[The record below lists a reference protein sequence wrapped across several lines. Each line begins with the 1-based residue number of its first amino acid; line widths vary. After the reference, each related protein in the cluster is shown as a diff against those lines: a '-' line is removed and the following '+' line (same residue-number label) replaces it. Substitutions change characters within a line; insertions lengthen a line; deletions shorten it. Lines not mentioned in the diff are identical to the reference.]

1 MGKPGR
7 EREWSGAK
15 RACGS
20 EGRPPDRSR
29 SRWTRTTEVVECGG
43 VAALLDNVIWH
54 ALVGS
59 QRACSVGTERVRR
72 YAPGFSPLLGF
83 ADPARPDFA
92 GLAPFC
98 GPEESLLCSD
108 WTGPMPA
115 GWRLE
120 EEATLYRMI
129 WAGTPPTA
137 SGGPEAVRLGPEHAL
152 PALELAQLTQP
163 GPFGPRTIELGEYF
177 GEFEDGCLVAMAG
190 ERLQAGS
197 FREISGVCTDPRYR
211 GRGLARR
218 LVTALIARQWARGQ
232 TPFLH
237 VRRDNFA
244 VQFYERLGFRR
255 HSEPVVRVVA
265 RLRE

>member
-1 MGKPGR
+1 M
-7 EREWSGAK
+7 
-15 RACGS
+15 
-20 EGRPPDRSR
+20 
-29 SRWTRTTEVVECGG
+29 VECGA
-43 VAALLDNVIWH
+43 VAALLDNVIWR
-54 ALVGS
+54 ALAGS
-59 QRACSVGTERVRR
+59 QRGCSVGTERARR

-98 GPEESLLCSD
+98 GPDEPLLCSD

-120 EEATLYRMI
+120 EETSLYRMV
-129 WAGTPPTA
+129 WAGTPPA
-137 SGGPEAVRLGPEHAL
+137 ADGLPEAVRLVPEHSRS
-152 PALELAQLTQP
+152 ALELAQLTQP
-163 GPFGPRTIELGEYF
+163 GPFGPRTLELGEYF
-177 GEFEDGCLVAMAG
+177 GVFEKGQLVAMAG
-190 ERLQAGS
+190 ERLEAGS
-197 FREISGVCTDPRYR
+197 WREISGVCTDPRYR

-218 LVTALIARQWARGQ
+218 LVTRLIGRQLARGQ

>member
-1 MGKPGR
+1 M
-7 EREWSGAK
+7 
-15 RACGS
+15 
-20 EGRPPDRSR
+20 
-29 SRWTRTTEVVECGG
+29 
-43 VAALLDNVIWH
+43 AALLDNVIWQ
-54 ALVGS
+54 ALAGS
-59 QRACSVGTERVRR
+59 QRGCSVGTERVRR

-98 GPEESLLCSD
+98 GPDEPLLCGD
-108 WTGPMPA
+108 WTGPLPA

-129 WAGTPPTA
+129 WAGSPPA
-137 SGGPEAVRLGPEHAL
+137 ADGEPGAVRLGPEHARS
-152 PALELAQLTQP
+152 ALDLAQLTQP
-163 GPFGPRTIELGEYF
+163 GPFGPRTTELGEYF
-177 GEFEDGCLVAMAG
+177 GVFEDGRLVAMAG
-190 ERLQAGS
+190 ERLEAGRL
-197 FREISGVCTDPRYR
+197 REISGVCTDPQYR

-218 LVTALIARQWARGQ
+218 LVTRLIVRQLARGQ

-237 VRRDNFA
+237 VRRENFA

>member
-1 MGKPGR
+1 M
-7 EREWSGAK
+7 
-15 RACGS
+15 
-20 EGRPPDRSR
+20 
-29 SRWTRTTEVVECGG
+29 
-43 VAALLDNVIWH
+43 AALLDNVIWQ
-54 ALVGS
+54 ALAGS
-59 QRACSVGTERVRR
+59 QRGCSVGTERARR

-83 ADPARPDFA
+83 ADPARPEFA
-92 GLAPFC
+92 VLAPFC
-98 GPEESLLCSD
+98 GPDESLLCSD

-120 EEATLYRMI
+120 EETTLYRMI
-129 WAGTPPTA
+129 WAGAPPA
-137 SGGPEAVRLGPEHAL
+137 ADGLPEAVRLGPEYSGS
-152 PALELAQLTQP
+152 ALELAQLTQP
-163 GPFGPRTIELGEYF
+163 GPFGPRTLELGEYF
-177 GEFEDGCLVAMAG
+177 GVFEDRRLIAMAG
-190 ERLQAGS
+190 ERLQAGPL
-197 FREISGVCTDPRYR
+197 REISGVCTDPRYR

-218 LVTALIARQWARGQ
+218 LVTRLIVRQLARGQ